1 MLNPYFMLAIC
12 VGFIG
17 VFVTIVLDAGKN
29 DPNQKVK
36 HIAKLSRR
44 YDFYF
49 DNLFT

>member
-29 DPNQKVK
+29 DLTR
-36 HIAKLSRR
+36 KLSI
-44 YDFYF
+44 
-49 DNLFT
+49 LLS